1 MFETKSSKSTPSGL
15 AFTRNPAV
23 MECPDLPGGIAPG
36 GVYPLSIEI
45 DGKNV
50 FSGRCSFPYFINIAE
65 IVDAFTPPI
74 PDISEGVPVNGLP
87 SLFCVEDYDM
97 MCRREVYAFIDAEAD
112 DELGFFAIPGGVSR
126 QNLRIFN
133 GIDSDVFSE
142 RFLATDRNFFFST
155 RAATWR
161 LSLKETEIAPLY
173 FITDSRAS
181 FAVREL
187 ATDRELKVDSLIP
200 GIYALD
206 IDGLRRHFFELGV
219 IPSVFDIYRDSK
231 FACRIVIERA
241 MPAKE
246 RLLLKFRNSL
256 GVFELLELTGESE
269 FLSDWQTAE
278 EAIFDRYDKSVDD
291 FACARERIP
300 ATRSINVSSGFK
312 SSSELAF
319 LLDMLSSEEVW
330 LLGLAETPV
339 RVIPSA
345 EDFSFYSRQTAPKSV
360 ALTLRFVDDDANIIP
375 DISQD
380 GADFRRRRVFS
391 KQFSKQFN

>member
-1 MFETKSSKSTPSGL
+1 MFETKSSKTTPSGL
-15 AFTRNPAV
+15 AFTHNPAV
-23 MECPDLPGGIAPG
+23 LECPELPGGIAPG
-36 GVYPLSIEI
+36 GVYPLRVEI

-74 PDISEGVPVNGLP
+74 PDISEGVSVNGMP
-87 SLFCVEDYDM
+87 SLVCVEDYDM
-97 MCRREVYAFIDAEAD
+97 MTRREVYAFVDAEAD

-133 GIDSDVFSE
+133 GNDSDVFKE

-161 LSLKETEIAPLY
+161 LVLKETEIAPLY
-173 FITDSRAS
+173 FITDSPAS

-206 IDGLRRHFFELGV
+206 IDALRRHFFEMGV
-219 IPSVFDIYRDSK
+219 LASVFDIYRDSK

-241 MPAKE
+241 QPAPE
-246 RLLLKFRNSL
+246 RLILKFRNSL
-256 GVFELLELTGESE
+256 GVFELMELTGSPEI
-269 FLSDWQTAE
+269 FADWQTAE
-278 EAIFDRYDKSVDD
+278 EALFDSYDKIVDD

-300 ATRSINVSSGFK
+300 ASRTVNVSSGFK

-319 LLDMLSSEEVW
+319 MLDMLSSEEVW
-330 LLGLAETPV
+330 LLGLAEMPV
-339 RVIPSA
+339 RVIPTA
-345 EDFSFYSRQTAPKSV
+345 EDFSFSSRPTTPKSV
-360 ALTLRFVDDDANIIP
+360 ALTLRLVDDDANIMP
-375 DISQD
+375 DISED
-380 GADFRRRRVFS
+380 GADFKRRRVFS
-391 KQFSKQFN
+391 KHFSKHFN